1 MLNEL
6 GFEKIA
12 YIGGRSFDEDFVSGR
27 TPTDMAANEFLD
39 YAKEKAKEDRTGWGK
54 ALGVGAAIGGGLGV
68 LTNNIPVALALA
80 AGGALIGAASK
91 AGDDNVIEYAK
102 QVSGSSDPNAAAM
115 RAVVK
120 RMAQHDRMESYN
132 DELRREQVRSLYR
145 GQIK

>member
-1 MLNEL
+1 MLNNL

-27 TPTDMAANEFLD
+27 APTDMAANEFLD
-39 YAKEKAKEDRTGWGK
+39 YSKEKAKENRTGWGK
-54 ALGVGAAIGGGLGV
+54 ALGVGAAIGGGLGL
-68 LTNNIPVALALA
+68 LTGNIPAALALA
-80 AGGALIGAASK
+80 AGGGLIGAGVK

-102 QVSGSSDPNAAAM
+102 QVTNSADPDRAAM

-120 RMAQHDRMESYN
+120 RMAEHDRMESYN

-145 GQIK
+145 G